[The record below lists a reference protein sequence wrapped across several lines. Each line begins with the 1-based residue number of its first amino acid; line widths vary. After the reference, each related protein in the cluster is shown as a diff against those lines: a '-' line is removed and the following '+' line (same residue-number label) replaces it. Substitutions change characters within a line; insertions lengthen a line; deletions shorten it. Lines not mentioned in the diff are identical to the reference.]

1 MSRPSVVSQS
11 HNLTKTQ
18 RRHILNL
25 KISKCHQRNK
35 CCRTWTLFSK
45 TTALVDYYYFLLSL
59 KIEISLSHHGHSM
72 LHQSSKNLILKIF
85 FLENHSI
92 EDVCCHNCT
101 LWLKKSVLWT
111 RLPLLWGVF
120 TTPTEIV
127 NSHSEL
133 KICTKT
139 LSVILKNGKT
149 KSYQT

>member
-1 MSRPSVVSQS
+1 MLCHT
-11 HNLTKTQ
+11 HNHTILQ

-35 CCRTWTLFSK
+35 CHRTWTLFSK

-85 FLENHSI
+85 FFENHSI

-101 LWLKKSVLWT
+101 LWLKKVFFELDCHFYEEFLLPQLKLLT
-111 RLPLLWGVF
+111 HILNLKFVPKRLA
-120 TTPTEIV
+120 
-127 NSHSEL
+127 
-133 KICTKT
+133 
-139 LSVILKNGKT
+139 
-149 KSYQT
+149 